1 MYKMMKKGMFPR
13 IAAVMLMLTLLS
25 TCVISGTF
33 AKYTTTGNTS
43 ASARVAKWGVEIN
56 AENGGSPFS
65 TSYATDDEGAKVSA
79 SLEQSV
85 KAGGEK
91 PEAVFAPGTR
101 GTLGSIG
108 LTGTPE
114 VAVRTRYDSKD
125 DTTKILDL
133 GTGWKVSN
141 GGEGT
146 EEEYCP
152 LVFIVK
158 TVAINKPE
166 EEGGAVTTTTTTKYL
181 FVGGTVN
188 GTTIKDVAALEKAV
202 ADEVKES
209 SAYFAP
215 GTDLSQNDV
224 LSDVGVTVEWWWPF
238 DANDNDLKGITE
250 LSALAAKLSNEK
262 DTKLAE
268 AGAAS
273 ITFNLEVTVEQVD

>member
-33 AKYTTTGNTS
+33 AKYTTNGKTS
-43 ASARVAKWGVEIN
+43 ASARVAKWGVKIT

-85 KAGGEK
+85 KAGGVN

-114 VAVRTRYDSKD
+114 VAVKITYDSKD

-133 GTGWKVSN
+133 GTGWKVSD

-146 EEEYCP
+146 EEYCP

-158 TVAINKPE
+158 TVRAA
-166 EEGGAVTTTTTTKYL
+166 EEGPTTTTKYL
-181 FVGGTVN
+181 FVGG
-188 GTTIKDVAALEKAV
+188 GTIADVEDLEEAV
-202 ADEVKES
+202 TKEVKNS
-209 SAYFAP
+209 SAYFEP

-224 LSDVGVTVEWWWPF
+224 LGDVGVTVEWWWPF
-238 DANDNDLKGITE
+238 DASDLAGNEE
-250 LSALAAKLSNEK
+250 LNALAAKLSDEK
-262 DTKLAE
+262 DTELA
-268 AGAAS
+268 AGTAS
-273 ITFNLEVTVEQVD
+273 ITFNLSVTVEQVD

>member
-33 AKYTTTGNTS
+33 AKYTTSGDTS
-43 ASARVAKWGVEIN
+43 ASARIAKWGVKIT

-65 TSYATDDEGAKVSA
+65 TSYATDDEKAKVSA

-85 KAGGEK
+85 KAGGVN

-108 LTGTPE
+108 LAGTPE
-114 VAVRTRYDSKD
+114 VAVKITYDSKD
-125 DTTKILDL
+125 DTTGILDL
-133 GTGWKVSN
+133 GDGWKVSN

-146 EEEYCP
+146 EEYCP

-158 TVAINKPE
+158 TVAINEPE
-166 EEGGAVTTTTTTKYL
+166 EEGGEVTTTTTTKYL
-181 FVGGTVN
+181 FVN

-224 LSDVGVTVEWWWPF
+224 LGDVGVTVEWWWPF

-250 LSALAAKLSNEK
+250 LSALAAKLSDEK

>member
-33 AKYTTTGNTS
+33 AKYVTEGSTT
-43 ASARVAKWGVEIN
+43 ASARIAKWGVEIN

-85 KAGGEK
+85 KAGGENS
-91 PEAVFAPGTR
+91 EAVFAPGTR

-114 VAVRTRYDSKD
+114 VAVNITYGTHTDGGKM
-125 DTTKILDL
+125 LDL
-133 GTGWKVSN
+133 GKGWTVD
-141 GGEGT
+141 GT
-146 EEEYCP
+146 AYCP

-158 TVAINKPE
+158 TVGAAGE
-166 EEGGAVTTTTTTKYL
+166 EPTTKYL
-181 FVGGTVN
+181 FVDGN
-188 GTTIKDVAALEKAV
+188 TIADVAALERAV
-202 ADEVKES
+202 AAEVENS

-238 DANDNDLKGITE
+238 DADDPDLAGIAE
-250 LSALAAKLSNEK
+250 LEALDGILDDKK

-273 ITFNLEVTVEQVD
+273 ITFNLYVTVEQVD

>member
-33 AKYTTTGNTS
+33 AKYTDTGNTS
-43 ASARVAKWGVEIN
+43 ASARIAKWGVEIT

-85 KAGGEK
+85 KAGGEN

-114 VAVRTRYDSKD
+114 VAVNITYGTNTDGGKM
-125 DTTKILDL
+125 LDL
-133 GTGWKVSN
+133 GTGWTVD
-141 GGEGT
+141 GAA
-146 EEEYCP
+146 YCP

-158 TVAINKPE
+158 TV
-166 EEGGAVTTTTTTKYL
+166 GAAGAEPTTKYL
-181 FVGGTVN
+181 FVGGTKVD
-188 GTTIKDVAALEKAV
+188 GTKIEDVLALEAAV
-202 ADEVKES
+202 ADEVKNS
-209 SAYFAP
+209 SAYFEP

-238 DANDNDLKGITE
+238 DADDLTGIDE
-250 LSALAAKLSNEK
+250 LAALAAKLSDEK

-273 ITFNLEVTVEQVD
+273 ITFNLFVTVEQVD